1 MKTKELL
8 ENDKLGL
15 VKMVTQGIKHVGVK
29 PNEVEVQFKKIT
41 GAQKKQCFNNAF
53 KALAGHPDSKYVL
66 GYVFLHNIPIEHA
79 WIKEGDVYYDVTLD
93 PAKQH
98 GYISVSEFSLNDIM
112 LYVDKYGHAP
122 SLFDINRFNANK
134 KGDKHAR

>member
-15 VKMVTQGIKHVGVK
+15 VKMVTQGIKHVSVK
-29 PNEVEVQFKKIT
+29 PNEVEVQFKKIA

-79 WIKEGDVYYDVTLD
+79 WIKEGDTYFDVTLD

-98 GYISVSEFSLNDIM
+98 GYVSVAEFSLAEIM
-112 LYVDKYGHAP
+112 PYVDKHHHSP
-122 SLFDINRFNANK
+122 SLYDINRFEGSK
-134 KGDKHAR
+134 

>member
-15 VKMVTQGIKHVGVK
+15 VKMVTQGIKHVKVEPKEVDVK
-29 PNEVEVQFKKIT
+29 FKKVV

-53 KALAGHPDSKYVL
+53 KALTGHPDSKYVL

-79 WIKEGDVYYDVTLD
+79 WIKEGDIYYDVTLD

-98 GYISVSEFSLNDIM
+98 GYVSVSEFSMSDIM
-112 LYVDKYGHAP
+112 SYVDKHGHSP
-122 SLFDINRFNANK
+122 SLYDLNRF
-134 KGDKHAR
+134 KGSEK